1 MTTIEMNKA
10 MARGREVMAA
20 NCEVSAV
27 NTWSDEARRAALMNR
42 KSHTGLSASMDAERT
57 SDHAAAMS
65 RKAIT
70 KPSEWN
76 HDEAARA
83 HGQAA
88 QMHSDAGRYH
98 EGNLKEYHRDME
110 NSHRASAGYHGNLR
124 DHPELFRNLKAGEG
138 MGTSVPAKYGK

>member
-1 MTTIEMNKA
+1 
-10 MARGREVMAA
+10 MAA

-27 NTWSDEARRAALMNR
+27 NTWSDAAREAALISR
-42 KSHTGLSASMDAERT
+42 KSHSGLSASMDAERT

-65 RKAIT
+65 KKATT

-76 HDEAARA
+76 HDEAVRA

-88 QMHSDAGRYH
+88 QMHGDAAKKH
-98 EGNLKEYHRDME
+98 EGSLKQYHQDME
-110 NSHRASAGYHGNLR
+110 KSHRASAGYHGNLR

-138 MGTSVPAKYGK
+138 MGTSVPATYKS